1 MQSQFFKTNVEKK
14 EQLKEGA
21 LSLITQYTI
30 DIDSK
35 RDIILAIMKNINLC
49 ILCVLTIYFSTNS
62 DILFSNGIAI
72 GILKVIL
79 LIIIDYCLNCIMNAN
94 IRAAAVC
101 TKSSMCIRI
110 ITYCNLKALLSAEE
124 FENFKTLVT
133 YIVLDKAHD
142 D

>member
-1 MQSQFFKTNVEKK
+1 
-14 EQLKEGA
+14 
-21 LSLITQYTI
+21 
-30 DIDSK
+30 
-35 RDIILAIMKNINLC
+35 
-49 ILCVLTIYFSTNS
+49 
-62 DILFSNGIAI
+62 
-72 GILKVIL
+72 
-79 LIIIDYCLNCIMNAN
+79 MNAN

>member
-1 MQSQFFKTNVEKK
+1 
-14 EQLKEGA
+14 
-21 LSLITQYTI
+21 
-30 DIDSK
+30 
-35 RDIILAIMKNINLC
+35 MKNINLC

-72 GILKVIL
+72 GILKVLL

-101 TKSSMCIRI
+101 TKSSMCMRI